1 MIFDL
6 HNDILTSCLTKA
18 EKISALTQSS
28 QRLSGIVCALWTT
41 KSSSLPVPD
50 FKIPK
55 RTYFA
60 IEDMTFFDF
69 ALSEQLLSLSPL
81 YCGLTWNYDNEY
93 AGGALG
99 SGRLTAR
106 GKRLVAFLNNNKI
119 AVDTAHLNEKS
130 FYDVVSQSGKVLNSH
145 TSLYAL
151 KKHERNLNARQIRLL
166 IERDGIVGL
175 TPVAKFCDDYFAA
188 IDSFAQNYGV
198 DNLAI
203 GTDFFGAD
211 DFAGGYSSYDKLFSL
226 FERLL
231 VGGYSES
238 DINKIFSK
246 NAIRFFFG

>member
-28 QRLSGIVCALWTT
+28 QTLCGIICALWTT
-41 KSSSLPVPD
+41 KTSSLSVPD
-50 FKIPK
+50 FKIPE

-60 IEDMTFFDF
+60 IEDMSFFDF
-69 ALSEQLLSLSPL
+69 SISERLLSLSPL

-93 AGGALG
+93 AGGASG
-99 SGRLTAR
+99 GGRLTAQ
-106 GKRLVAFLNNNKI
+106 GKRLVTFLNENKI

-166 IERDGIVGL
+166 IEKGGIVGL
-175 TPVAKFCDDYFAA
+175 TPVAKFCDDYFAS
-188 IDSFAQNYGV
+188 IDSFSQSYGV

-211 DFAGGYSSYDKLFSL
+211 DFSGGYDSYDKLVSL
-226 FERLL
+226 SNRLL
-231 VGGYSES
+231 SHGYSES